1 MWLDVVDLR
10 DFYASPL
17 GATAQRIVGQRLA
30 AMWPDIQGTTILGM
44 GFATPYL
51 DHFREG
57 GANVMAA
64 MPASQGVLHWPENGT
79 GLTLLTDEAELPYAD
94 LSIDRVLLVHAVECT
109 ESIRPMMREIWRVL
123 AGSGK
128 LIVVVPNRTGIWARL
143 DRTPF
148 GYGRPY
154 TGSQLSRLLRDTMF
168 TPIRTETALH
178 TPPSRSRM
186 MLSTASAWENIGSR
200 WFRAIGGLIMLE
212 ATKQIY
218 AATPTVERARRRG
231 YVTVSNR

>member
-1 MWLDVVDLR
+1 
-10 DFYASPL
+10 
-17 GATAQRIVGQRLA
+17 
-30 AMWPDIQGTTILGM
+30 
-44 GFATPYL
+44 
-51 DHFREG
+51 
-57 GANVMAA
+57 
-64 MPASQGVLHWPENGT
+64 MPASQGVLHWPENEA
-79 GLTLLTDEAELPYAD
+79 GLTVSTDEAELPYPD
-94 LSIDRVLLVHAVECT
+94 LSVDRVLLIHAAECT
-109 ESIRPMMREIWRVL
+109 EAIRPMMREIWRVL

-128 LIVVVPNRTGIWARL
+128 LIVVVPNRIGIWARL

-148 GYGRPY
+148 GYGQPY

-200 WFRAIGGLIMLE
+200 WFRAIGGVILLE

-218 AATPTVERARRRG
+218 AATPTVERARRRS
-231 YVTVSNR
+231 YVAVPNRQQFRR